1 MSYSYSDIRDVSAS
15 NKKKEDRYWYFHS
28 HRTDVLH
35 EVDVTEKIDDSKML
49 KTRKIGILKHMVK
62 QADDLIRFLW
72 SLSCIS
78 HWLISWSEEW

>member
-1 MSYSYSDIRDVSAS
+1 MFLPQI
-15 NKKKEDRYWYFHS
+15 KKKIGTDIFIL
-28 HRTDVLH
+28 RTDVLH

-72 SLSCIS
+72 SLSCMA
-78 HWLISWSEEW
+78 HWLISWSEE